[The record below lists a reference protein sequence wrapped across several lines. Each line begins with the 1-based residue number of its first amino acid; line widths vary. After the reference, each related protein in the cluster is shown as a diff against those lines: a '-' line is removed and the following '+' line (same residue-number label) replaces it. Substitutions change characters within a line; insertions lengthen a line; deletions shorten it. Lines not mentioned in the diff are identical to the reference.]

1 MRPLA
6 VLLLAIAALVGTASP
21 VAAKQDLPC
30 DELRGLRD
38 YPGDD
43 APRAAIAQ
51 WMAYHAI
58 KASLPPEL
66 PVMAALEESGLR
78 NLDYGDADA
87 VGYFQMRVGIWDSG
101 PYAGFPTNPQLQL
114 TWFID
119 QALLAREQRLAA
131 GLDVGETSWGEWIAD
146 VERPAENER
155 YRYQLRLGEA
165 RDLLCPCSTKKVK
178 DYPGDE
184 APRAVIAQWMGY
196 HATKASLPP
205 ELPVMASLVESGLRN
220 LNYGD
225 ADSVGY
231 FQMRVSIW
239 NSGPY
244 AGFPA
249 NPQLQLTWF
258 IDHALLAREQRLATG
273 LDITEAAY
281 GEWIAD
287 VIRPPEAYRYLYQLR
302 LHEARRLLCR

>member
-1 MRPLA
+1 VRRLA
-6 VLLLAIAALVGTASP
+6 VVLLITAALVGSASP
-21 VAAKQDLPC
+21 AAAKSDVPCADLK
-30 DELRGLRD
+30 GLKD

-43 APRAAIAQ
+43 APPAAIAQ
-51 WMAYHAI
+51 WMAYYAI
-58 KASLPPEL
+58 KASLPAEL

-78 NLDYGDADA
+78 NLQGSDADS
-87 VGYFQMRVGIWDSG
+87 VGYFQMRVSIWNSG

-114 TWFID
+114 KWFID

-131 GLDVGETSWGEWIAD
+131 GLDVSEASWGEWIAD

-165 RDLLCPCSTKKVK
+165 RDLICPCSPKAVK

-184 APRAVIAQWMGY
+184 APRAVIAQWMAY

-205 ELPVMASLVESGLRN
+205 ELPVMAALVESGLRN
-220 LNYGD
+220 LNVGD

-239 NSGPY
+239 NTGDY
-244 AGFPA
+244 AGFPT
-249 NPQLQLTWF
+249 NPQLQLKWF
-258 IDHALLAREQRLATG
+258 IDQALLVRERRLAAG
-273 LDITEAAY
+273 LDVGEASY

-287 VIRPPEAYRYLYQLR
+287 VIRPPEEYRYRYQLR
-302 LHEARRLLCR
+302 LGDARTLLCR